1 MKILKRILQFIL
13 TLIILIVIGLYIT
26 DTDYLIKAIR
36 CTYLQGHTTASID
49 DAQYFDHNIALANQA
64 TPWKKHE
71 AYGKFDINDS
81 LKSELKQFKTAQF
94 VVIKDGKLLYEN
106 SFRDDFEIF
115 NSFSMTKSMT
125 TLLLGFAI
133 QDGYIESVNQKM
145 IDFLPEYKEDPYG
158 QQVTIGD
165 LAKMSS
171 GYGWIE
177 DYYWPVNAI
186 TDSYYGDDIE
196 EVMFEVP
203 FVEEPGKQYE
213 YLSGATQLLG
223 IAIKRATKKSLAQ
236 YLQEKVW
243 TPLGMET
250 DAKWTVDHQG
260 GTEKAFCCLHAKAL
274 DYAKIGQFLLQDG
287 QWNGKQ
293 LLNKEFIHL
302 MKTPDLDPIYGYS
315 LWIDQQYQHPFY
327 MLRGHLGQ
335 YTIVVPDQ
343 NLIIVRLGEI
353 RDKRNHDLGPHPLDT
368 YVFIEQTIKSLQ
380 NFSL

>member
-1 MKILKRILQFIL
+1 MKFIKRFLQIILVIIV
-13 TLIILIVIGLYIT
+13 LIIIGLYAT
-26 DTDYLIKAIR
+26 GTDYLIKAVR

-49 DAQYFDHNIALANQA
+49 DAQYFDQNLILANQP

-71 AYGKFDINDS
+71 LYNTFELTDS
-81 LKSELKQFKTAQF
+81 LKNELKRFKTAQF
-94 VVIKDGKLLYEN
+94 VIIKDGKLLYDN
-106 SFRDDFEIF
+106 AFRTDLETF
-115 NSFSMTKSMT
+115 NSFSMTKSIT

-145 IDFLPEYKEDPYG
+145 IDFLPEYKDDSFG
-158 QQVTIGD
+158 KKVTVGD

-171 GYGWIE
+171 GYGWVE

-186 TDSYYGDDIE
+186 TDSYYGDDVE
-196 EVMFEVP
+196 KVVFDVP
-203 FVEEPGKQYE
+203 FVEEPGQRYE

-223 IAIKRATKKSLAQ
+223 ITIKRATNKSLSS

-243 TPLGMET
+243 NPLGMET
-250 DAKWTVDHQG
+250 DAQWTVDHQG
-260 GTEKAFCCLHAKAL
+260 GTEKAFCCLRAKAL

-293 LLNKEFIHL
+293 ILNKEFVSL

-315 LWIDQQYQHPFY
+315 LWIDQNYKHPFY

-335 YTIVVPDQ
+335 YTIIVPDQ
-343 NLIIVRLGEI
+343 NLVIVRLGEI
-353 RDKRNHDLGPHPLDT
+353 RDKREHDLGEHPLDV
-368 YVFIEQTIKSLQ
+368 YIFIEEILKSLQ
-380 NFSL
+380 NPI